1 MKRRLLLAALP
12 FALAACGFH
21 LKGTDRQDNHVHS
34 IHLDLPD
41 GSGEL
46 GEVIRAT
53 LRQQGIA
60 EDAGAAV
67 RVSISDI
74 DDQRVR
80 TTTGGTGSTQEIEIF
95 NGFRATISENGE
107 TRGNLAAGGRGVA
120 QELSERDREIA
131 ETLAPELKRRG
142 ILLAGL
148 DVIGSNLTEVN
159 VTSPTGFQEIM
170 KQKDFDAAAMFADAV
185 QSWAAR

>member
-1 MKRRLLLAALP
+1 MKRRFLLAALP

-107 TRGNLAAGGRGVA
+107 TRGSQTFTARSNILYRSNTYLGSRQEEAEARRRLA
-120 QELSERDREIA
+120 RDNA
-131 ETLAPELKRRG
+131 DK
-142 ILLAGL
+142 
-148 DVIGSNLTEVN
+148 LTRYLN
-159 VTSPTGFQEIM
+159 AII
-170 KQKDFDAAAMFADAV
+170 
-185 QSWAAR
+185 R